1 MTETSDRVLLVDDEP
16 SLLRMMS
23 LYLGR
28 LGFRVTTS
36 ATTDNAWTEWST
48 DPSGYAVAVLDAS
61 MEGLSMEELASR
73 MLAGNERLRIIVTSG
88 YPVDMSAMEFAAPGR
103 VMFLHKPFLPE
114 SLVAAVRRMLGSQE
128 A

>member
-1 MTETSDRVLLVDDEP
+1 MTQACDRVLLVDDEP

-23 LYLGR
+23 LYLVR
-28 LGFRVTTS
+28 LGFHVTTS
-36 ATTDNAWTEWST
+36 ATTDGAWIEWGS
-48 DPSGYAVAVLDAS
+48 DPSGYRVAVLDAS

-73 MLAGNERLRIIVTSG
+73 MLAASGRLCIIVTSG
-88 YPVDMSAMEFAAPGR
+88 YPVDMSAMEATAPGR

-114 SLVAAVRRMLGSQE
+114 SLAAAVRRMLGSQE